1 MKFILAILICVA
13 VCQARPQNDD
23 HRHHDHTEYNKSAPC
38 VGKCSEPG
46 PVTFHMAQV
55 KKLKEKAYAECH
67 AEGKCP
73 LNEPSI
79 RQRSPCVDGKSA
91 GQYECSNV
99 DMMSYVSLRDMGSS
113 GDGNDIW
120 GWTDEP
126 EPGVRFEYAIVGTH
140 DGTSFVDVTNA
151 EDPTVLGFLP
161 THTRNSMWRDVKVYE
176 NHAFIVSEASDHGM
190 QVFNLLRLRQRPPAG
205 TVPRLKADAHYGKV
219 GNAHNIVINEETGY
233 AYIVGSEQ
241 YWHLEYIPCAGG
253 LHIVDIRE
261 PLSPRFLAC
270 YGRDYYTHDAQCV
283 IYHGPDVRYYGN
295 EICFAYNENTLT
307 IIDVTNKKN
316 MVMLS
321 RTKYKNVAYTHQG
334 WLTEDH
340 AYLISNDELDEK
352 YGKVQHT
359 RSLLWDVKNLQA
371 PVHYS
376 SFMST
381 EKAID
386 HNLYIRGNLA
396 YETNYCAGLRILDIT
411 DMAEGAEQ
419 VREVAYF
426 DVAPD
431 WDSVSFHGS
440 WSSYPFF
447 ESGNVIVSSI
457 ERGLFV
463 LRPNHEAIKRLQEEA
478 KLKRKAIS
486 H

>member
-1 MKFILAILICVA
+1 MKPLKVILAILICAA
-13 VCQARPQNDD
+13 VCQARPQHD
-23 HRHHDHTEYNKSAPC
+23 HRHHAEFNKSASC
-38 VGKCSEPG
+38 IGKCTEG
-46 PVTFHMAQV
+46 PETFHMPQV
-55 KKLKEKAYAECH
+55 MKLKVKAHAECH

-79 RQRSPCVDGKSA
+79 RQRSPCLDGKSA
-91 GQYECSNV
+91 GEYECSNV
-99 DMMSYVSLRDMGSS
+99 DMMSYVSLRDMGSY

-126 EPGVRFEYAIVGTH
+126 EPGLRFEYAIVGTE
-140 DGTSFVDVTNA
+140 DGTAFVDVTNA

-161 THTRNSMWRDVKVYE
+161 THTTFSMWRDIKVYK
-176 NHAFIVSEASDHGM
+176 NHAFIVSEASGHGM

-205 TVPRLKADAHYGKV
+205 TVPRLTADAHYGMV
-219 GNAHNIVINEETGY
+219 GNTHNIVVNEDTGY
-233 AYIVGSEQ
+233 AYLVGSTSSRVG
-241 YWHLEYIPCAGG
+241 YVVCSGG

-261 PLSPRFLAC
+261 PLFPRFSTC
-270 YGRDYYTHDAQCV
+270 YGGDGYTHDAQCV
-283 IYHGPDVRYYGN
+283 IYHGPDVRYHDH

-307 IIDVTNKKN
+307 VVDVTNKN
-316 MVMLS
+316 GIVMLS
-321 RTKYKNVAYTHQG
+321 RTPYANVEYSHQG

-340 AYLISNDELDEK
+340 AYAILNDELDEMYTSEK
-352 YGKVQHT
+352 HT
-359 RSLLWDVKNLQA
+359 RSLLWDVKNLEA

-376 SFMST
+376 SFLST
-381 EKAID
+381 EMSVD
-386 HNLYIRGNLA
+386 HNLYIRDNLA
-396 YETNYCAGLRILDIT
+396 YEANYCAGLRILDIT
-411 DMAEGAEQ
+411 DMEEGAEQ

-431 WDSVSFHGS
+431 WNTVSFHGS

-447 ESGNVIVSSI
+447 ESGNVIVNSI